1 MPVIIAAIV
10 CSRKSP
16 TMKTPYLTPLAILTL
31 LLSGCAE
38 VQKQWEQIEP
48 AVRGSDAVRQVEP
61 VLRETTEKVRKQTGR
76 ITGAINGDS
85 SGPGFSQQEMA
96 AAIKQAL
103 DQGVNDSIYLLG
115 YLEGFNLSN
124 RYRIPLPPQLDKPAS
139 LLRKLGQ
146 GDQVDEFEE
155 RMNQAA
161 KLAVKQAAPVFTR
174 AIQQMTVGDALDILQ
189 GPQDAATRYFRR
201 VTEADLRQRF
211 QPIIENATNQTGL
224 TRSYKSLT
232 RSVSRLAPQL
242 SGYTV
247 DLDGYVLGHALDALF
262 DRIAVEER
270 LIREQPAKRSTELMQ
285 KVFGYFGES

>member
-1 MPVIIAAIV
+1 
-10 CSRKSP
+10 
-16 TMKTPYLTPLAILTL
+16 MKIHHLTPLAILIL

-48 AVRGSDAVRQVEP
+48 AVRGSDTARQVEP
-61 VLRETTEKVRKQTGR
+61 VLRETTDKVREQTR
-76 ITGAINGDS
+76 KITGVIGGGS
-85 SGPGFSQQEMA
+85 SGPGFSPQEMA

-124 RYRIPLPPQLDKPAS
+124 RYRIPLPPQLDKPAQ

-146 GDQVDEFEE
+146 GDQVDQFEE

-174 AIQQMTVGDALDILQ
+174 AIQQMTVRDALDILQ

-242 SGYTV
+242 SGYTA
-247 DLDGYVLGHALDALF
+247 DLDGYVLDHALDALF

-270 LIREQPAKRSTELMQ
+270 LIREQPAKRSTDLMK
-285 KVFGYFGES
+285 KVFGYFSGGKK

>member
-1 MPVIIAAIV
+1 MRNLRL
-10 CSRKSP
+10 S
-16 TMKTPYLTPLAILTL
+16 TL
-31 LLSGCAE
+31 LLASLLLGGCAE

-48 AVRGSDAVRQVEP
+48 AVRDSDVAKQAEP
-61 VLRETTEKVRKQTGR
+61 VLRETQDIIREQTRK
-76 ITGAINGDS
+76 ITGATGSSGS
-85 SGPGFSQQEMA
+85 SGPGFSRQEMA

-103 DQGVNDSIYLLG
+103 EQGVNDSIYLLG

-146 GDQVDEFEE
+146 GEQVDEFEE
-155 RMNQAA
+155 RMNRAA

-174 AIQQMTVGDALDILQ
+174 AIEQMTVRDALNILQ

-201 VTEADLRQRF
+201 VTEADLRSRF
-211 QPIIENATNQTGL
+211 LPIIENATDQTGL

-232 RSVSRLAPQL
+232 RSVNRLAPQL

-247 DLDGYVLGHALDALF
+247 DIDRYVLDKALDALF

-270 LIREQPAKRSTELMQ
+270 LIREQPAKRSTELMKQ
-285 KVFGYFGES
+285 VFGYFGKG